1 MNSTNEDIQI
11 YGKLV
16 NVSTEG
22 IVADAASI
30 WCERYK
36 KTVEDVIK
44 DVNDKVEDSID
55 NSNDK
60 ITEINKN
67 IENAVSRIDGELAKK
82 ADADKYLSLA
92 GGTMDGGI
100 ISPSYKKVGGTGE
113 QILLADGSIATTI
126 NTDTLN
132 SILN

>member
-44 DVNDKVEDSID
+44 DVNDKV
-55 NSNDK
+55 
-60 ITEINKN
+60 
-67 IENAVSRIDGELAKK
+67 VSRIDEELAKK
-82 ADADKYLSLA
+82 ADADKYLPLA

-100 ISPSYKKVGGTGE
+100 ISPSYKKVGGTDE

>member
-1 MNSTNEDIQI
+1 MNSTNEDIHI

-44 DVNDKVEDSID
+44 DVNDK
-55 NSNDK
+55 
-60 ITEINKN
+60 
-67 IENAVSRIDGELAKK
+67 
-82 ADADKYLSLA
+82 YLPLA

-100 ISPSYKKVGGTGE
+100 ISPSYKKIGGTGE
-113 QILLADGSIATTI
+113 QILLADGSVATTI

>member
-1 MNSTNEDIQI
+1 MNNTNEDIQI

-36 KTVEDVIK
+36 KTVENVIK
-44 DVNDKVEDSID
+44 DVNDKLD
-55 NSNDK
+55 
-60 ITEINKN
+60 T
-67 IENAVSRIDGELAKK
+67 K
-82 ADADKYLSLA
+82 ADSDKYLPIA
-92 GGTMDGGI
+92 GGTMDGDI
-100 ISPSYKKVGGTGE
+100 ISPSYKKIGGTGE
-113 QILLADGSIATTI
+113 QILLADGSVATTI

>member
-22 IVADAASI
+22 IVADASSI

-82 ADADKYLSLA
+82 ADADKYLPLA
-92 GGTMDGGI
+92 GGEMNGGI
-100 ISPSYKKVGGTGE
+100 VSPSYKKVRGTDE